1 MLGGVL
7 LTGLRVKLG
16 RFDGEMSGLAK
27 GYPGGVVVDDA
38 AAVGWTDDC
47 SWCQWR
53 FPRDGESV
61 TEREGAKGDEKRR
74 VD

>member
-16 RFDGEMSGLAK
+16 CFDGEVSGPAK

-38 AAVGWTDDC
+38 AAVGSDDC
-47 SWCQWR
+47 SWRRWR
-53 FPRDGESV
+53 FTSDEESL
-61 TEREGAKGDEKRR
+61 TEWEGGKVEEKRR